1 MSARF
6 RAEDRSAPHTNAES
20 SPFFVTAY
28 FRIPGLDDKW
38 DRAFGEDN
46 FAGIGLQDLNEIF
59 KHGYV
64 PPIFLRRCRTTFY
77 STLYI
82 VFSAVS
88 TAFPEKLFNFREPRP
103 LPGNDPQRLAGQ
115 RVWQLQ

>member
-38 DRAFGEDN
+38 DRAFGEDTDGG
-46 FAGIGLQDLNEIF
+46 FIRQDWDDEAERRALDFWLSGASSKAADYEASSSP
-59 KHGYV
+59 V
-64 PPIFLRRCRTTFY
+64 RMRPTSSPP
-77 STLYI
+77 SQE
-82 VFSAVS
+82 SA
-88 TAFPEKLFNFREPRP
+88 TPRP
-103 LPGNDPQRLAGQ
+103 SH
-115 RVWQLQ
+115 